1 MERGNKNIQQDDFKE
16 IMEKYSEVPFNN
28 KAILQEYSAN
38 NTRALLTLRNLF
50 FISPPVCAR
59 GDDQGI
65 FSSIRPARKPN
76 ATDGLGNK
84 TYSVD
89 FCTS

>member
-1 MERGNKNIQQDDFKE
+1 MEE
-16 IMEKYSEVPFNN
+16 YSEVPFNN

-38 NTRALLTLRNLF
+38 NVRALLTLRNLF
-50 FISPPVCAR
+50 FISPPVYAR
-59 GDDQGI
+59 GEDHDI
-65 FSSIRPARKPN
+65 FSSINPARKPN

-89 FCTS
+89 FSTA